1 METTVIGRLL
11 KKRVKTLKTEVV
23 AHDVA
28 LEITLK
34 FAYTFIALFL
44 ALVPFCCNKTMT
56 DALHHPGIKRKNHP
70 KVVLP
75 KWATYLHY
83 A

>member
-1 METTVIGRLL
+1 M

-23 AHDVA
+23 AHDVALNVALDVA

-44 ALVPFCCNKTMT
+44 ALVPFCGNKTMT